1 MSACVWQAQKH
12 NGRRNT
18 NVRLLRGCYNAAHA
32 VRSSFLA
39 FVRKNKKRRCGAC
52 TASQR
57 HCLFHIIFFR
67 LPEHTTHE
75 EGYNANL
82 FE

>member
-12 NGRRNT
+12 NGKRNT

-39 FVRKNKKRRCGAC
+39 RFVRKNKKRRCGARG
-52 TASQR
+52 ASQR
-57 HCLFHIIFFR
+57 YCLFC
-67 LPEHTTHE
+67 L
-75 EGYNANL
+75 L
-82 FE
+82 SV